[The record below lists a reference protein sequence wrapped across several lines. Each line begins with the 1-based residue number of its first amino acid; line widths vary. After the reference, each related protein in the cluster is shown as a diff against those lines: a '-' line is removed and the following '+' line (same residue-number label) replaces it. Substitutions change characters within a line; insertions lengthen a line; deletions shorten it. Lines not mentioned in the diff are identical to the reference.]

1 MLKISTFISVL
12 LLFPA
17 LNPQHEI
24 SKNET
29 VKKASDK
36 PLKAI
41 LDSLKIDPKSVKLV
55 IVKSTYE
62 LSIWSGNTN
71 VKTYH
76 VVFGQNPID
85 DKLRQGDMCTPEGIF
100 KIKSKYPHAYWSKF
114 IWIDYPTSAS
124 WQKHNEAKRK
134 GIIPA
139 SAKIGGEIGIH
150 GVPKDCDYAID
161 SKQNWT
167 WGCISLKNK
176 DVNEIY
182 EVVSVGTVVEIKK

>member
-1 MLKISTFISVL
+1 MQ
-12 LLFPA
+12 FPA
-17 LNPQHEI
+17 LEG
-24 SKNET
+24 
-29 VKKASDK
+29 VKYHPENIAKDEVGK

-41 LDSLKIDPKSVKLV
+41 LDSLKIDPKSVKII
-55 IVKSTYE
+55 IVKSKYE
-62 LSIWSGNTN
+62 LSIWSGNIN

-76 VVFGQNPID
+76 VVFGHNPKD

-100 KIKSKYPHAYWSKF
+100 KIKSKYPHASWSKF
-114 IWIDYPTSAS
+114 MWIDYPTADS
-124 WQKHNEAKRK
+124 WKKHNEAKRK
-134 GIIPA
+134 GLIPA
-139 SAKIGGEIGIH
+139 NAKIGGEVGIH

-182 EVVSVGTVVEIKK
+182 EVVRVGTEIEIKK